1 MKTGKVKFYNA
12 MRGFG
17 FIKVDETGEELF
29 VHKSDISGTIHEND
43 AVEFEI
49 QKGQKGLN
57 ATNVR
62 VIS

>member
-1 MKTGKVKFYNA
+1 MKTGTVKFFNS

-17 FIKVDETGEELF
+17 FIKVDETNEEVF
-29 VHKSDISGTIHEND
+29 VHKNDVTGTIREND

-57 ATNVR
+57 AVNVR
-62 VIS
+62 VI